1 MTIRY
6 EINPPK
12 ITSENLARD
21 RLQELVT
28 RLRNRIDTIRSDCGG
43 IHLTDSVLG
52 MPRVSPITVGS
63 LIRRD
68 GNDLKV
74 SASVRVRDRNLTS
87 LTQSI
92 SDAVLL
98 DLDGILF
105 LKGDKP
111 PEGPKDSGL
120 VPSEVVRYFNEIGFG
135 DKVDIY
141 LSLPSNPDFDK
152 IQKKIDSKPAGF
164 ITQVISSVEQM
175 ERIVDKLKP
184 QGFKIIP
191 IILFPSEKN
200 TKSAKFLNL
209 DWSGYQDDFGGFI
222 SKIHKLAGNVL
233 ITSPNDFDGFRSSL
247 REIQL

>member
-12 ITSENLARD
+12 ITQENLTRD
-21 RLQELVT
+21 KLQERVN
-28 RLRNRIDTIRSDCGG
+28 RIRERIDTIRDYCGG

-52 MPRVSPITVGS
+52 MPRVNPITVGS

-68 GNDLKV
+68 GNDLKI

-92 SDAVLL
+92 SDALLL

-120 VPSEVVRYFNEIGFG
+120 VPSEVVKFFNEIGFG
-135 DKVDIY
+135 KKVDIY
-141 LSLPSNPDFDK
+141 LSLPSNPNFDK
-152 IQKKIDSKPAGF
+152 IQRKIDAQPAGF
-164 ITQVISSVEQM
+164 ITQVISSTEQM
-175 ERIVDKLKP
+175 ERIVDKLRP
-184 QGFKIIP
+184 QGFKILP
-191 IILFPSEKN
+191 IVLFPSPKN
-200 TKSAKFLNL
+200 TRSAKFLNL
-209 DWSGYQDDFGGFI
+209 DWSGYEKDFEGFI
-222 SKIHKLAGNVL
+222 RDIHKLAGNVL
-233 ITSPNDFDGFRSSL
+233 ITSPNDFDGFRTSL
-247 REIQL
+247 QKIQL